1 MATRQSNGNLGI
13 ALVTTAPPGG
23 DAIGKKRLAKVEKR
37 LRGRRLELR
46 LEHIRHCSPVRPAQE
61 FENCIKFRLRR
72 KTYEVIE
79 VTLDL
84 AH

>member
-1 MATRQSNGNLGI
+1 MATQQSNGDFRI
-13 ALVTTAPPGG
+13 ALATTASPGG

-37 LRGRRLELR
+37 LRGCR
-46 LEHIRHCSPVRPAQE
+46 LEHIRHRSPVRPAQE
-61 FENCIKFRLRR
+61 FENCIRFRLRR

-79 VTLDL
+79 WSLDL